1 MWFLGILNC
10 EGVLLEFCIDIDVFF
25 LWINYFTEVLRAAF
39 CEVLLLLKK
48 STDSS
53 IKQSIN
59 LSIYQLTNPSIHT
72 LRRRIPVQVTQL
84 KERLFT
90 HLIKFLYKLTLDF
103 VLNKIHQEAH
113 DSLGNTEET
122 NQTLVACIS
131 ILFFFLRHQYFFFFL
146 SLQKQIINIIRRTKI
161 LKRFLRMF
169 AVTTDINTVAN
180 FVRVFLL
187 ATNVTSHE
195 DLEGNSLLTLCLE
208 FQN

>member
-1 MWFLGILNC
+1 MNKLFYWSFARS
-10 EGVLLEFCIDIDVFF
+10 F
-25 LWINYFTEVLRAAF
+25 LWSIVII
-39 CEVLLLLKK
+39 KK
-48 STDSS
+48 SINSS

-72 LRRRIPVQVTQL
+72 LRRRIPVHVTQL

-103 VLNKIHQEAH
+103 FLNKIHQEAH

>member
-48 STDSS
+48 SINSS

-59 LSIYQLTNPSIHT
+59 LSIYQLTNPSTHT

-103 VLNKIHQEAH
+103 FLNKIHQEAH

>member
-48 STDSS
+48 SINSS

-103 VLNKIHQEAH
+103 FLNKIHQEAH

-169 AVTTDINTVAN
+169 AVTT
-180 FVRVFLL
+180 
-187 ATNVTSHE
+187 
-195 DLEGNSLLTLCLE
+195 
-208 FQN
+208 

>member
-39 CEVLLLLKK
+39 YEVLLLLKK
-48 STDSS
+48 SINSS

-72 LRRRIPVQVTQL
+72 LRRRIPVHVTQL

-131 ILFFFLRHQYFFFFL
+131 ILFFFLRHPYFFFFL
-146 SLQKQIINIIRRTKI
+146 SLQKQIINIIRRRKI
-161 LKRFLRMF
+161 LNLKKKGSSECLQLRHKYSCKLCKGF
-169 AVTTDINTVAN
+169 SFGNKC
-180 FVRVFLL
+180 
-187 ATNVTSHE
+187 
-195 DLEGNSLLTLCLE
+195 DLTWGPWR
-208 FQN
+208 Q

>member
-10 EGVLLEFCIDIDVFF
+10 EGVLLEFCIDIEVFF

-48 STDSS
+48 SINSS

-131 ILFFFLRHQYFFFFL
+131 ILFFFLRHPYFFFFL
-146 SLQKQIINIIRRTKI
+146 SLQKQIINIIRRRKI
-161 LKRFLRMF
+161 LNLKEKRFLRMF
-169 AVTTDINTVAN
+169 AVTT
-180 FVRVFLL
+180 
-187 ATNVTSHE
+187 
-195 DLEGNSLLTLCLE
+195 
-208 FQN
+208 

>member
-1 MWFLGILNC
+1 MISRNFELRRGFAGILYWYWRFLFMNK
-10 EGVLLEFCIDIDVFF
+10 LFYWSFARSF
-25 LWINYFTEVLRAAF
+25 LWSIVI
-39 CEVLLLLKK
+39 VKK
-48 STDSS
+48 SINSS

-72 LRRRIPVQVTQL
+72 LRRRIPVHVTQL

-131 ILFFFLRHQYFFFFL
+131 ILFFFLRHQYFFFLFEL
-146 SLQKQIINIIRRTKI
+146 TE
-161 LKRFLRMF
+161 
-169 AVTTDINTVAN
+169 
-180 FVRVFLL
+180 
-187 ATNVTSHE
+187 TNHKYY
-195 DLEGNSLLTLCLE
+195 
-208 FQN
+208 

>member
-48 STDSS
+48 SINSS

-103 VLNKIHQEAH
+103 FLNKIHQEAH

>member
-10 EGVLLEFCIDIDVFF
+10 EGVLLEFCIDTDVFF

-48 STDSS
+48 SINSS

-59 LSIYQLTNPSIHT
+59 LSIYQLTNPFIHT

-84 KERLFT
+84 KECLFT

-146 SLQKQIINIIRRTKI
+146 SLQKQITNIIRRTKI

>member
-1 MWFLGILNC
+1 MNKLFYWSFARS
-10 EGVLLEFCIDIDVFF
+10 F
-25 LWINYFTEVLRAAF
+25 LWSIVII
-39 CEVLLLLKK
+39 KK
-48 STDSS
+48 SINSS

-72 LRRRIPVQVTQL
+72 LRRRIPVHVTQL

-103 VLNKIHQEAH
+103 FLNKIHQEAH

-131 ILFFFLRHQYFFFFL
+131 ILFFFLRHPYFFFFL
-146 SLQKQIINIIRRTKI
+146 SLQKQIINIIRRRKI

-169 AVTTDINTVAN
+169 AATTDINTVAN

>member
-1 MWFLGILNC
+1 MILNC

-39 CEVLLLLKK
+39 YEVLLLLKK
-48 STDSS
+48 SINSS

-146 SLQKQIINIIRRTKI
+146 SLKKQIINIIRRRKI

-169 AVTTDINTVAN
+169 AVTT
-180 FVRVFLL
+180 
-187 ATNVTSHE
+187 
-195 DLEGNSLLTLCLE
+195 
-208 FQN
+208 

>member
-25 LWINYFTEVLRAAF
+25 LWINYFTEVLHAAF

-48 STDSS
+48 SINSS

-146 SLQKQIINIIRRTKI
+146 SLQKQIINIIRRRKI